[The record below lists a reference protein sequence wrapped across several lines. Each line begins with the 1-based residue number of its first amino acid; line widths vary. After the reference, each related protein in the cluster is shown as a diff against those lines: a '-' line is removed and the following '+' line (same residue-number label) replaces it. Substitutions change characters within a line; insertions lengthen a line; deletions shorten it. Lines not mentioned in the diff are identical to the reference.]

1 MSMTEFLYFFSSF
14 SIQTKEVLVQVLTMS
29 DTATALSF
37 FYHLVGIPLPNEPA
51 SVVFNELG
59 PAVVITC
66 SKNGVLGLY
75 SRSSQGDHDVE
86 EESIGECGKM
96 EDTASAIVKLLGD
109 LKSCGV
115 LGPCFLTAM
124 GHLKMVLEK
133 ESLPA
138 DMTRED
144 EQVVKDSRSVL
155 VEWEAERSRRE
166 GSSSSSIMVLYVV
179 AAICEQLGCELFEQV
194 DIISLLPVLAGV
206 VGSHVRCLKPS
217 TTQQLLGA
225 SPVEL
230 TGGPVTL
237 SITLG
242 LLSAILAQRSEV
254 CTLHT

>member
-1 MSMTEFLYFFSSF
+1 
-14 SIQTKEVLVQVLTMS
+14 
-29 DTATALSF
+29 
-37 FYHLVGIPLPNEPA
+37 
-51 SVVFNELG
+51 
-59 PAVVITC
+59 
-66 SKNGVLGLY
+66 
-75 SRSSQGDHDVE
+75 
-86 EESIGECGKM
+86 M
-96 EDTASAIVKLLGD
+96 EDTASAIVTLLGD

-124 GHLKMVLEK
+124 GHLKMALEK

-166 GSSSSSIMVLYVV
+166 GSSASSIMVLYVV
-179 AAICEQLGCELFEQV
+179 AAVCEQLGRELLEQV
-194 DIISLLPVLAGV
+194 DIVSLLPVLAGV
-206 VGSHVRCLKPS
+206 VGSHARCLKPS
-217 TTQQLLGA
+217 PLQQLLCA